1 MQGSRTEFRLERCIS
16 QCTNSRTNSLL
27 TSYRA
32 FSNSKSNAALGVRMY
47 RRSGLGPRGNASRS
61 LKVYAVDFPKP
72 DFEKESTFQ
81 EMSALSS
88 AVKAAPRP
96 ERPLEIIIAGAG
108 LAGLSTAKYLVDA
121 GHKPIV
127 LESRDVLGGKV
138 CRLIYLDLCVHATL
152 IPADYYFE
160 SCSTLN

>member
-1 MQGSRTEFRLERCIS
+1 MRIHRTSGMGHRER
-16 QCTNSRTNSLL
+16 
-27 TSYRA
+27 A
-32 FSNSKSNAALGVRMY
+32 SK
-47 RRSGLGPRGNASRS
+47 GLRI
-61 LKVYAVDFPKP
+61 YARDFPKP
-72 DFEKESTFQ
+72 EFEKESTFQ
-81 EMSALSS
+81 EMSALSA

-138 CRLIYLDLCVHATL
+138 SRLLYTFFLFPHNA
-152 IPADYYFE
+152 AA
-160 SCSTLN
+160 